1 MFGGQPNSGGESIAA
16 LSMAK
21 TLEWRSAAASD
32 PGLIRA
38 ENQDRVYAD
47 DELGIFLVVDGLGG
61 HAAGE
66 RAAETA
72 VEVVCAEMTQA
83 QLENPHGDARAR
95 IRRAITAANNRI
107 FEEAADNE
115 LWRGMACVLTL
126 AAVADDKVFIGHVGD
141 SRLYLTWNGAIR
153 KLTSDHSPVGERED
167 AGELSEAEAM
177 AHPRRHEVFRD
188 VGSRRR
194 EPDEEDFIEIKE
206 FLFKPDAAILLCSDG
221 LSDLLTSTEILEVIE
236 RYNGDPA
243 QVAHEL
249 VEAAN
254 LAGGADNITAI
265 FVAGSEFLGNSSP
278 AAAEARVRNAI
289 TRAREEVL
297 AEPRPAGRSKVAR
310 VLTTRVAF
318 LIYGFLLGI
327 ALALGGV
334 AFGLRWPKP

>member
-1 MFGGQPNSGGESIAA
+1 
-16 LSMAK
+16 MAK

-32 PGLIRA
+32 PGRVRA
-38 ENQDRVYAD
+38 ENQDRALAD

-66 RAAETA
+66 KASQTA
-72 VEVVCAEMTQA
+72 VEAICTQMA
-83 QLENPHGDARAR
+83 GANGDVEDR
-95 IRRAITAANNRI
+95 IRRAITSANNEI
-107 FEEAADNE
+107 FEEAAANE
-115 LWRGMACVLTL
+115 EWRGMACVLTL
-126 AAVADDKVFIGHVGD
+126 AVIAGDKVIVGHVGD

-167 AGELSEAEAM
+167 AGELTEAEAM

-194 EPDEEDFIEIKE
+194 EPDEEDFIEVKE

-221 LSDLLTSTEILEVIE
+221 LSDLLTSTEMLEVVE

-254 LAGGADNITAI
+254 AAGGNDNITAI
-265 FVAGSEFLGNSSP
+265 FVAGSEFLGNASP
-278 AAAEARVRNAI
+278 AAAEARTRNAI
-289 TRAREEVL
+289 TKARESVGQEL
-297 AEPRPAGRSKVAR
+297 AAAPRPGALAKVGRA
-310 VLTTRVAF
+310 LTTRVAF
-318 LIYGFLLGI
+318 LVYGFVLGVLL
-327 ALALGGV
+327 ALA
-334 AFGLRWPKP
+334 LRWPKP